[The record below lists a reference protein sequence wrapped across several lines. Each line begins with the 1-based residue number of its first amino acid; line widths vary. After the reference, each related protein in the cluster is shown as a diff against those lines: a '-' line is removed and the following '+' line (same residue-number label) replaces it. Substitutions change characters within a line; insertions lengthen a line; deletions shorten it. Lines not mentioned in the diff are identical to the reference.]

1 VCVGTLTLTLQWYT
15 CGFKPCLY
23 FLQYASTCTNL
34 TVLRCCRWHSTL
46 TRRLGIR
53 FSCLDSTCLIRFSF
67 GTWSDVCYAEFL
79 VFDSQEAEQPHE
91 CEHEQTINT
100 LSVIVHCFQKKSHFC
115 LGMWRSQL
123 KSASTRCGLYRS
135 KSVECGCRFVGAQSK
150 YNLIIF
156 MLLESSFH

>member
-1 VCVGTLTLTLQWYT
+1 MCVGTLTLTLQWYT

-100 LSVIVHCFQKKSHFC
+100 LSVIVDCFQKKKPLLF
-115 LGMWRSQL
+115 RDVTEP
-123 KSASTRCGLYRS
+123 A
-135 KSVECGCRFVGAQSK
+135 EIRFHQKDYTDQNPSNADAD
-150 YNLIIF
+150 
-156 MLLESSFH
+156 LLVHNQNTT